1 MDYAKF
7 HNLLAKRVRF
17 NQLAPA
23 NAYETGLFSTKV
35 DQGSCAACLVEMPR
49 PAADSRLTGSALASQ
64 GHRQDDAPA
73 TKHSRRRCP
82 LANEV
87 RRSR

>member
-7 HNLLAKRVRF
+7 HNLLAKRDRF
-17 NQLAPA
+17 NQPAPA
-23 NAYETGLFSTKV
+23 NAYETGLFSTEV
-35 DQGSCAACLVEMPR
+35 DHGPCAARLVKMPR

-64 GHRQDDAPA
+64 GHHQDETPV

-82 LANEV
+82 LPNEV